1 MRQIRRKNMF
11 GRKSVYGRLI
21 ESTPSKEHVNRY
33 TVRHGAA
40 QPKTNKATDTFE
52 QEYQEFIKS
61 LIAKKETNNPETTI
75 ECVVDEPVVEEPVE
89 TVVEEPVV
97 QEQPKKSRKKK
108 SEPVV
113 ETETVVEDENK
124 QEITEEA

>member
-1 MRQIRRKNMF
+1 MF

-33 TVRHGAA
+33 TVSHGSA
-40 QPKTNKATDTFE
+40 QPKTNEAMDTFE

-61 LIAKKETNNPETTI
+61 LKAKKETNNTETTI
-75 ECVVDEPVVEEPVE
+75 ECVVNEPVVEESVE
-89 TVVEEPVV
+89 TVV
-97 QEQPKKSRKKK
+97 EQPKKSRKKK
-108 SEPVV
+108 TEPVV

>member
-1 MRQIRRKNMF
+1 MF

-33 TVRHGAA
+33 TVRHGGA

-52 QEYQEFIKS
+52 QEYQEFINS
-61 LIAKKETNNPETTI
+61 LKAKKETKNPSTI
-75 ECVVDEPVVEEPVE
+75 ECVVDEPVVEEQVE

-97 QEQPKKSRKKK
+97 KEQPKKSRKKK
-108 SEPVV
+108 TEPVV
-113 ETETVVEDENK
+113 EIETVVEDENK

>member
-1 MRQIRRKNMF
+1 MF

-33 TVRHGAA
+33 TVRHGGAA
-40 QPKTNKATDTFE
+40 QPRTNKATDTFE
-52 QEYQEFIKS
+52 QEYQEFINS
-61 LIAKKETNNPETTI
+61 LKAKKETNNPATTI
-75 ECVVDEPVVEEPVE
+75 ESVVEEPVIEEPVE

-97 QEQPKKSRKKK
+97 KEQPKKSRKKK
-108 SEPVV
+108 TEPVV

>member
-1 MRQIRRKNMF
+1 MF

-40 QPKTNKATDTFE
+40 QPRTNKATDSFE
-52 QEYQEFIKS
+52 QEYQEFINS
-61 LIAKKETNNPETTI
+61 LKAKKETNNTETTI
-75 ECVVDEPVVEEPVE
+75 ESVVDEPVVEEPVE
-89 TVVEEPVV
+89 TVV